1 MKKALVFVAF
11 LFLSFSSFAQ
21 VVATKG
27 TDGNYTQTEVVKTA
41 EQLTEGCE
49 KSSAMFTDKKGQKFP
64 VYLSKSGKMFY
75 IATSKAGKP
84 YRRYFKVSGE

>member
-27 TDGNYTQTEVVKTA
+27 ADGNYTQTEVVKTA
-41 EQLTEGCE
+41 EQLTEGC
-49 KSSAMFTDKKGQKFP
+49 KASGAMFTDKKGGKFP
-64 VYLSKSGKMFY
+64 VYVSPSGKLFY
-75 IATSKAGKP
+75 LAVSKKGNF